1 MQASFKFFGWVTANS
16 CHASTYIDKQLSI
29 MALYRRPPTC
39 PECGEEIRGK
49 YTQHQTFF
57 VGDTFQKWDWEN
69 HKCRLG
75 TKYFIERMDTH
86 NWWVT
91 LSLWTNDPMKA
102 TMFDTK
108 EEAEEFLKTTN
119 HISAR
124 IDAQVTEH
132 EFVREQPAR
141 EPNLKDAL
149 AGFRKKR

>member
-1 MQASFKFFGWVTANS
+1 
-16 CHASTYIDKQLSI
+16 

-49 YTQHQTFF
+49 YNEHQTFF
-57 VGDTFQKWDWEN
+57 VGDTFRGWDWEG

-75 TKYFIERMDTH
+75 TKYFIERMDT
-86 NWWVT
+86 NLWFVKGVVWT
-91 LSLWTNDPMKA
+91 LDPMAAK
-102 TMFDTK
+102 MFDTK
-108 EEAEEFLKTTN
+108 EAAEEFLKTTN
-119 HISAR
+119 DISAR

-132 EFVREQPAR
+132 EFVRVKPAR